1 MENEI
6 IQRESQTSTENLVD
20 RSSNV
25 SEGSSIKPP
34 DFKLT
39 AKLHNTDLS
48 PYEDRRVDDVGN
60 RYAFGKSSDTTGDK
74 NIT

>member
-6 IQRESQTSTENLVD
+6 IQRESLTSTENMVD
-20 RSSNV
+20 HESNG

-34 DFKLT
+34 DFNLT
-39 AKLHNTDLS
+39 AKLHNTELS

-60 RYAFGKSSDTTGDK
+60 RYAFGKSSDTMDDK